1 MGVKWKKK
9 GKASLTALEVAYVGI
24 KSLSRSMKFDLIS
37 VG

>member
-1 MGVKWKKK
+1 MEKKK
-9 GKASLTALEVAYVGI
+9 VKASIKPLEVAYVGI